1 VQFVRLEPDQA
12 PNEGGSVFSS
22 SGDIIRKAAF
32 PPEQAKF
39 GRSTGHGVRELLRPA
54 ASGAALIAQGL
65 FTALFPS
72 DCRLCSA
79 PLTNISRLPV
89 CRSCLLAMP
98 PLTASTCE
106 ICGARLGADHSASAN
121 RICPACQESRPQFIK
136 AAAYG
141 AYDGGLRELIH
152 LLKYEQIEPAAGVLG
167 QMMAEAIQ
175 KLSLIAD
182 SILVVPVPLHRSK
195 RRQRGFNQAEL
206 IARAALKINALPA
219 AKLATDVLERTRP
232 TVSQIGLTRPQ
243 RVENI
248 RGAFRVRHPSRV
260 SGRNVILVD
269 DVLTTGTTVSECAR
283 VLRKAGAEKVWVATV
298 ARTLKESGFESRR
311 FRPEGA
317 ALGEAS
323 MKTAKAS

>member
-1 VQFVRLEPDQA
+1 MQFVRLEPDQA

-22 SGDIIRKAAF
+22 TGDIIRKAAF
-32 PPEQAKF
+32 PPEHAKF
-39 GRSTGHGVRELLRPA
+39 GRSTGHGARNLLRSA
-54 ASGAALIAQGL
+54 ASGAAVVAQGL

-72 DCRLCSA
+72 DCRLCA
-79 PLTNISRLPV
+79 TPLTNISRLPV
-89 CRSCLLAMP
+89 CTSCLLSM
-98 PLTASTCE
+98 ASIAGATCE
-106 ICGARLGADHSASAN
+106 ICGERLSAGRSVLPSQ
-121 RICPACQESRPQFIK
+121 ICPACQESRPHFTK

-152 LLKYEQIEPAAGVLG
+152 LLKYERVAPAASVLG
-167 QMMAEAIQ
+167 QMLAEAIQ
-175 KLSLIAD
+175 TLSPTAD

-206 IARAALKINALPA
+206 IARAALKRNTFPFEMGA
-219 AKLATDVLERTRP
+219 DVLERTRP

-260 SGRNVILVD
+260 SGRSVLLVD

-283 VLRKAGAEKVWVATV
+283 ILRKAGAARVLVATV
-298 ARTLKESGFESRR
+298 ARTLKEGGLESGR
-311 FRPEGA
+311 FLPKDARIA
-317 ALGEAS
+317 QAS
-323 MKTAKAS
+323 